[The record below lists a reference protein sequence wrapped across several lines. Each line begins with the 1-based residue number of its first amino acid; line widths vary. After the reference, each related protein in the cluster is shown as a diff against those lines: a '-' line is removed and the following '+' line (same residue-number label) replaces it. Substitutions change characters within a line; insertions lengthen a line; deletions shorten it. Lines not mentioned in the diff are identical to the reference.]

1 MNLVPALQTGLRS
14 AAGRIAALWR
24 RLAARLNRM
33 DSLRLVILGYASYAL
48 IGWLLLC
55 LPISHHTVGAGAL
68 NHLFTAVSA
77 ISTTGLVTVSTADT
91 YSGFGQ
97 AVILVLIQLGGLGY
111 MTIGSFTVLSLS
123 GRLSPLRQRVGTAAL
138 SLPEGFQI
146 IGFVRLIVMFT
157 FIIELLGVVAL
168 YLVFVGAGASQPLWL
183 AVFHS
188 VSAFCTAGFGLFND
202 SFESLRGDP
211 ALNAT
216 IGLLSYLGAIG
227 FIVLADLWDFLCGRK
242 AWLTLTSKII
252 LASTLWISVA
262 GTALLFLTEPALAEL
277 PVTERWM
284 AAAFQIMTATT
295 TVGFNTV
302 PIGGLS
308 MSSLFLLTLVMMI
321 GASPSGTGGGLKTTS
336 FTALWAVM
344 MSVVRRRE
352 RVTFL
357 GREIPEM
364 RLRAAT
370 ANFLFYGA
378 TLAAG
383 IYALTLVE
391 SAPLGDLVF
400 EGFSAIGTVGLS
412 RGVTAELTAAGKLI
426 IIVLM
431 FMGRVGPAMLGMAF
445 FETRMEAGV
454 APPREDVAV

>member
-1 MNLVPALQTGLRS
+1 
-14 AAGRIAALWR
+14 
-24 RLAARLNRM
+24 
-33 DSLRLVILGYASYAL
+33 
-48 IGWLLLC
+48 
-55 LPISHHTVGAGAL
+55 
-68 NHLFTAVSA
+68 
-77 ISTTGLVTVSTADT
+77 
-91 YSGFGQ
+91 
-97 AVILVLIQLGGLGY
+97 
-111 MTIGSFTVLSLS
+111 
-123 GRLSPLRQRVGTAAL
+123 
-138 SLPEGFQI
+138 
-146 IGFVRLIVMFT
+146 
-157 FIIELLGVVAL
+157 
-168 YLVFVGAGASQPLWL
+168 
-183 AVFHS
+183 
-188 VSAFCTAGFGLFND
+188 
-202 SFESLRGDP
+202 
-211 ALNAT
+211 
-216 IGLLSYLGAIG
+216 
-227 FIVLADLWDFLCGRK
+227 LADLRDFLHGRK

-262 GTALLFLTEPALAEL
+262 GTVLLFLTEPVLAEL

-336 FTALWAVM
+336 FIALWAVM
-344 MSVVRRRE
+344 MSVLRRRE

-357 GREIPEM
+357 GREIPEI
-364 RLRAAT
+364 RLWAAT

-383 IYALTLVE
+383 IYTLTLVE

-412 RGVTAELTAAGKLI
+412 RGVTAELSAAGKMI

-431 FMGRVGPAMLGMAF
+431 LMGRVGPVMLGMAF
-445 FETRMEAGV
+445 FETRMEPAV